1 VSYNRPII
9 VEIYADLY
17 LKTGGLPFA
26 RFFDVVPELQ
36 RHGFTA
42 VEAGDAVQLETTLT
56 AVRMLSVSQPQ
67 QVRCWSNDR
76 SRLVQLGPDRLTMNL
91 VSPDGTYPGWSA
103 FHDHVV
109 TPTFASL
116 TAAVPMW
123 QPASVALNALDRTA
137 VGGPSFRL
145 GDYLNCGGPR
155 LPSVLADTTVAF
167 DYEIGR
173 GILQFDGRNRQLH
186 VRGRADAGS
195 YVIEMHSVLHD
206 RVDSREGLSP
216 VLDRLHDESVQ
227 WFESLI
233 TDRMRNEVMEGEA
246 LASSRL

>member
-17 LKTGGLPFA
+17 LQPGGLPFA

-36 RHGFTA
+36 RHGFTT
-42 VEAGDAVQLETTLT
+42 VEAGDAVQFEASLA
-56 AVRMLSVSQPQ
+56 AVRMLGISRPQ

-76 SRLVQLGPDRLTMNL
+76 SRLVQLGPDRVTMNL
-91 VSPDGTYPGWSA
+91 VSPDGAYPGWNA
-103 FHDHVV
+103 FHDQVV
-109 TPTFASL
+109 IPTVASL
-116 TAAVPMW
+116 TAAVPLW
-123 QPASVALNALDRTA
+123 QPASVALNALDRAA

-186 VRGRADAGS
+186 VSGRVDADS
-195 YVIEMHSVLHD
+195 YVIEMHAVLHD
-206 RVDSREGLSP
+206 RVDSREELTP
-216 VLDRLHDESVQ
+216 VLNRLHDESVE

-233 TDRMRNEVMEGEA
+233 TDRMRNEVMEGEVH
-246 LASSRL
+246 ASSRL